1 MHKEQGV
8 TLKVQRLW
16 PLEQGGLMIFLNKT
30 EETSA
35 PAEPSFGLGA
45 GTCWSGD
52 GGKEGAGAWWGASG
66 PVRGAAALL

>member
-35 PAEPSFGLGA
+35 PALTRKNPALGWEQVHVGVETVERRGLEP
-45 GTCWSGD
+45 
-52 GGKEGAGAWWGASG
+52 GGVPQA
-66 PVRGAAALL
+66 R